1 MITKRQNE
9 ILKVIVEE
17 YIRTAKPVSSNRICK
32 KLKCSSAT
40 IRNEMVAL
48 EELHLLE
55 KNHFASGRIPSEEG
69 YKYYVDNLMKPKN
82 MTGEDMLKLQTIFR
96 NNTLDLNDTI
106 KKSIE
111 IISEITN
118 YTAVVLGGA
127 SKENRLKKVE
137 VVPLE
142 DNKILSIVITDK
154 GVVQHKTLYL
164 PNTVPKEDVKKT
176 VELINKL
183 VIGTPINEV
192 SEKLEYEVK
201 PIIKDYVGQY
211 EVLYNTF
218 YDAFHEFTSAQRE
231 NAYFGGRTNML
242 KQPEFTNIDKVKEI
256 LSKFEDID
264 SISKMKEED
273 NGINIYV
280 GSETE
285 LTDDVSVIKTKY
297 NIDGTE
303 GTIAI
308 IGPKRMEYDR
318 VVTLLDYIK
327 NNLGGQSGKEE

>member
-1 MITKRQNE
+1 MITNRQKE
-9 ILKVIVEE
+9 MLKVIVEE
-17 YIRTAKPVSSNRICK
+17 YIKTAKPVSSNHICK

-40 IRNEMVAL
+40 IRNEMAKL

-55 KNHFASGRIPSEEG
+55 KNHFASGRIPSEAG
-69 YKYYVDNLMKPKN
+69 YKYYVDNLMTPKN
-82 MTGEDMLKLQTIFR
+82 MTGEDMLKLQTIFK
-96 NNTLDLNDTI
+96 NNSLDLSDTI

-111 IISEITN
+111 IVSEITN
-118 YTAVVLGGA
+118 YTAIVLGA
-127 SKENRLKKVE
+127 TSKENRLKKVE

-154 GVVQHKTLYL
+154 GVVQHKILVL
-164 PNTVPKEDVKKT
+164 PSSVSNDEVKKT

-183 VIGTPINEV
+183 VIGTPIGEV

-201 PIIKDYVGQY
+201 PIIKNYVSQY

-218 YDAFHEFTSAQRE
+218 YDAFHEFTTNQNSNIHFE
-231 NAYFGGRTNML
+231 GRNNML
-242 KQPEFTNIDKVKEI
+242 KQPEFDNIDKVKMI

-264 SISKMKEED
+264 SISEMKEED
-273 NGINIYV
+273 NGINIYI
-280 GSETE
+280 GSETK

-297 NIDGTE
+297 TIDGEE

-308 IGPKRMEYDR
+308 IGPKRMEYGR
-318 VVTLLDYIK
+318 VVALLDYIK
-327 NNLGGQSGKEE
+327 NNLGGDYGE

>member
-17 YIRTAKPVSSNRICK
+17 YTRTAKPVSSNHICK